1 MEFKQ
6 TVKNR
11 YKLSIFCP
19 KIRSSSAMHLLAH
32 FILSCYNTLKSFAGA
47 VFIIPGSAQSSDIP
61 NLITK
66 GTFNEKD
73 LYKSHGKHEFF

>member
-1 MEFKQ
+1 M
-6 TVKNR
+6 
-11 YKLSIFCP
+11 
-19 KIRSSSAMHLLAH
+19 LLAH
-32 FILSCYNTLKSFAGA
+32 FTLPCYNTLKSFAGA
-47 VFIIPGSAQSSDIP
+47 VFIPGAAKSSDIP

>member
-1 MEFKQ
+1 M
-6 TVKNR
+6 
-11 YKLSIFCP
+11 
-19 KIRSSSAMHLLAH
+19 LLAH

-47 VFIIPGSAQSSDIP
+47 VFIPGAAKSSDIP

>member
-6 TVKNR
+6 TVKNS
-11 YKLSIFCP
+11 YKLSILCLE
-19 KIRSSSAMHLLAH
+19 IHNSSVMHLLAH

-47 VFIIPGSAQSSDIP
+47 VFIPGAAKSSDIP

>member
-1 MEFKQ
+1 MPGDSQQFSHASSCPFYPFVLQYVKEFRRRGFHTRAAK
-6 TVKNR
+6 
-11 YKLSIFCP
+11 
-19 KIRSSSAMHLLAH
+19 
-32 FILSCYNTLKSFAGA
+32 
-47 VFIIPGSAQSSDIP
+47 SSDIP

>member
-1 MEFKQ
+1 ME
-6 TVKNR
+6 
-11 YKLSIFCP
+11 IAD
-19 KIRSSSAMHLLAH
+19 SSSMHLLAH

-47 VFIIPGSAQSSDIP
+47 VFIIPSAAQSSDIP